1 EPGELHALLRLVR
14 AEPLIDLAPLHV
26 QHAAGQRGIFGEP
39 GRVQLL
45 LRLRQLADRLLGRE
59 DPRPRGLVL
68 AAFAGEGAEQG
79 GENGDPS
86 HGPRTLA
93 DHGPA
98 ARLFRGYVHSI
109 RAISTEAVNP
119 VKSASSPAAR
129 MATRKGMI
137 RTATLN
143 PSFAPSTNAS

>member
-1 EPGELHALLRLVR
+1 SGPSEPGELHALLRLVR

-79 GENGDPS
+79 GDERDPA
-86 HGPRTLA
+86 HGRRTLA
-93 DHGPA
+93 DYSGLASVFPPSET
-98 ARLFRGYVHSI
+98 ARK
-109 RAISTEAVNP
+109 A
-119 VKSASSPAAR
+119 
-129 MATRKGMI
+129 
-137 RTATLN
+137 
-143 PSFAPSTNAS
+143 